1 MTGGS
6 GVDIGHELSSCTT
19 EVKMFRHESPER
31 SDFKVVLVD
40 TPGYDYIEPTDAE
53 VLEMIA
59 DWINKTYVMTLV

>member
-1 MTGGS
+1 
-6 GVDIGHELSSCTT
+6 
-19 EVKMFRHESPER
+19 MFRHESPER